1 MKKTELLAPA
11 GNMEALIAAVQAGCD
26 AVYLGLNSFSARVFA
41 GNFSREELIEAVR
54 YCHIRGVKVY
64 VTMNTIL
71 YEPEI
76 EAAKD
81 QIQFLYDHDVDALL
95 IQDFGLFHYVRTC
108 FPDFEVHCS
117 TQMHVHNMA
126 GIEYMKTQGVK
137 RVVLARETP
146 IELVKKACKSGME
159 IEVFA
164 YGAICISYSGQC
176 QFSVVTK
183 QRSANRGMC
192 AQCCR
197 MKYYKEDGSEFEEG
211 EYILSPKDLNVIDQ
225 LPKLLGAGVSSL
237 KIEGRMKRPEYVWLI
252 TKTFR
257 EAIDAYYRNETYRVT
272 KKRQEEL
279 KLMFNRGF
287 SEGHLFHDD
296 VTKRMSQY
304 RPNHQG
310 VVIGEVVDFYKG
322 KVKVKLSKPLYQHDG
337 LRILSEPEDI
347 GLTAVKIYDQKNLLV
362 NSANPG
368 QIVTLECKE
377 GRPKRG
383 QKLHKTTDTRLL
395 DEVQHH
401 IEAFSR
407 LVDITV
413 SYEARIGKPL
423 KLIVSDGEH
432 TIIQESLV
440 NLELAKNAPLT
451 REKIEAAL
459 AKTGASAYRI
469 IELKGEI
476 EHIFLPVSVINETR
490 RLALEKLDN
499 LRAIQHIRLG
509 KQAYHYHT
517 ENVFDQNYKYIIQT
531 KKPRVFDCESYL
543 NVVEN
548 DTVTPVIHE
557 SQEGK
562 ATLINTVVSQVGD
575 FNNKLV
581 DCIGGMTLNVVNSYA
596 IAYVLSIPGMKG
608 VILSEEMND
617 LQIEKT
623 LDAFKQRYGFQ
634 PPVYKFVYGKRTLMH
649 IKDRF
654 TNQQNLK
661 FMSDLRGN
669 RYEIS
674 YNANEVSI
682 LESSAFKTDNPF
694 CMGNYLILDDET
706 IELRSILED
715 KLYEKFY

>member
-1 MKKTELLAPA
+1 MKKAELLAPA

-26 AVYLGLNSFSARVFA
+26 AVYLGLNSFSARAFA

-54 YCHIRGVKVY
+54 YCHIRSVKVY

-146 IELVKKACKSGME
+146 IELVKKACQSGME

-225 LPKLLGAGVSSL
+225 LPKLLEAGVSSL

-377 GRPKRG
+377 GRPKKG

-401 IEAFSR
+401 IEAFNR

-432 TIIQESLV
+432 TVIQESLV
-440 NLELAKNAPLT
+440 NLEQAKNAPLT
-451 REKIEAAL
+451 REKIEASL

-469 IELKGEI
+469 IEFKGEI

-499 LRAIQHIRLG
+499 LRAIQHTRLG

-548 DTVTPVIHE
+548 DTITPVIHE
-557 SQEGK
+557 SQEGQT
-562 ATLINTVVSQVGD
+562 TLINTVVSQVGD

-581 DCIGGMTLNVVNSYA
+581 DCIGGMTLNVINSYA
-596 IAYVLSIPGMKG
+596 IAYVLSIPGIKG

-617 LQIEKT
+617 LQIVKT

-654 TNQQNLK
+654 ANQQNLK
-661 FMSDLRGN
+661 FISDLRGN

-682 LESSAFKTDNPF
+682 LESSAFKSDNPF
-694 CMGNYLILDDET
+694 CMGNYLILDDDT
-706 IELRSILED
+706 IELKSILED
-715 KLYEKFY
+715 K

>member
-1 MKKTELLAPA
+1 
-11 GNMEALIAAVQAGCD
+11 
-26 AVYLGLNSFSARVFA
+26 
-41 GNFSREELIEAVR
+41 
-54 YCHIRGVKVY
+54 
-64 VTMNTIL
+64 
-71 YEPEI
+71 
-76 EAAKD
+76 
-81 QIQFLYDHDVDALL
+81 
-95 IQDFGLFHYVRTC
+95 
-108 FPDFEVHCS
+108 
-117 TQMHVHNMA
+117 
-126 GIEYMKTQGVK
+126 
-137 RVVLARETP
+137 
-146 IELVKKACKSGME
+146 
-159 IEVFA
+159 
-164 YGAICISYSGQC
+164 
-176 QFSVVTK
+176 
-183 QRSANRGMC
+183 
-192 AQCCR
+192 
-197 MKYYKEDGSEFEEG
+197 
-211 EYILSPKDLNVIDQ
+211 
-225 LPKLLGAGVSSL
+225 
-237 KIEGRMKRPEYVWLI
+237 
-252 TKTFR
+252 
-257 EAIDAYYRNETYRVT
+257 
-272 KKRQEEL
+272 
-279 KLMFNRGF
+279 
-287 SEGHLFHDD
+287 
-296 VTKRMSQY
+296 MSQY

-694 CMGNYLILDDET
+694 CMGNYLILDDDT
-706 IELRSILED
+706 IELKSILED
-715 KLYEKFY
+715 K

>member
-1 MKKTELLAPA
+1 MKKAELLAPA

-26 AVYLGLNSFSARVFA
+26 AVYLGLNSFSARAFA

-257 EAIDAYYRNETYRVT
+257 EAIDAYYRNEIYCVT

-362 NSANPG
+362 NSANPR

-377 GRPKRG
+377 GRPKKG

-401 IEAFSR
+401 IEEFSR

-413 SYEARIGKPL
+413 SYKARIGKPL

-432 TIIQESLV
+432 TVIQESLV

-451 REKIEAAL
+451 KEKIEAAL

-694 CMGNYLILDDET
+694 CMGNYLILDDDT
-706 IELRSILED
+706 IELKSILED
-715 KLYEKFY
+715 K